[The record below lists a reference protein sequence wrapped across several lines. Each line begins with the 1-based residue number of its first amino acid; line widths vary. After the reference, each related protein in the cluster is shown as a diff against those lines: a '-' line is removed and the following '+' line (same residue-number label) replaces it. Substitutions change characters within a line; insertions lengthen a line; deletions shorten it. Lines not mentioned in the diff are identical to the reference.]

1 MRTSVEKVIK
11 CGNRSI
17 IVKITRKNVRNLSL
31 RVKPDKVVYASVPYF
46 ASDAEINAFINKYIG
61 FILKALDRIDK
72 AIATAPLMINFAD
85 GDKVCVFGESKTLRV
100 AAGNKNACA
109 LSSDDVLLTVR
120 DANDVALR
128 KKVFDKFARA
138 ATERLINSLCIDYYP
153 KFAFKVKNFPV
164 IKFRQMTSRWG
175 SCTPDK
181 NKMTFNYALFN
192 APVKC
197 IEYVVVHEFSHFI
210 EANHSKRF
218 YAQVEKILPDYKLRR
233 AALKKVRL

>member
-1 MRTSVEKVIK
+1 MQTSIEKVIK

-31 RVKPDKVVYASVPYF
+31 RVKPDKVVSASVPYWT
-46 ASDAEINAFINKYIG
+46 SDAEINAFINKYIG

-72 AIATAPLMINFAD
+72 AATAVPLMINFAD
-85 GDKVCVFGESKTLRV
+85 GDKVCVFGEIKTLHV
-100 AAGNKNACA
+100 SVGNKNACV
-109 LSSDDVLLTVR
+109 LSGDDVSLTVR
-120 DANDVALR
+120 DVTDVALK

-138 ATERLINSLCIDYYP
+138 ATERLINSLCTAYYP
-153 KFAFKVKNFPV
+153 QFAFKVKNFPI

-181 NKMTFNYALFN
+181 NKMTFNYALFA

-197 IEYVVVHEFSHFI
+197 IEYVVVHEYAHFI

-218 YAQVEKILPDYKLRR
+218 YVVVERVLPDYKSRR